1 MKPEYNVHKCICK
14 EHVQVKSMYT
24 RCIIVDIK
32 PFSDYDLLPV
42 YMRVADDL
50 RSKLG
55 SDGFAAGQLL
65 PGEHE
70 LSKAYNLSRGT
81 IRKALDVLASENLI
95 SRQPGRG
102 TIILPP
108 QPETIEQRRTIA
120 VLWSIVRWIGAD
132 MLASIEQHLSA
143 VNCDILFSTSQHEP
157 EKEAQALERLFHT
170 KLDGLILYATGDDQN
185 TALINAFIKKNIPV
199 VLLDR
204 FTPLLADKLSWV
216 TSENFH
222 GAYELTNHLINLQ
235 HERIAYVVW
244 TPDNES
250 ISTLRE
256 RQQGYETAITEAGLA
271 PLILI
276 QCGADPEGQEKQL
289 FAETLF
295 EFIDTQQPTALFFH
309 NDATVYRLYPFFRDW
324 GIRIPEDISVVGF
337 DGLEIQFGLTPFDL
351 TTARQDF
358 TQLGYEA
365 AHLLCQLIE
374 SPQQQPIHVR
384 VPVALHIG
392 NTTAAPRQNDE

>member
-1 MKPEYNVHKCICK
+1 MYINVHSKN
-14 EHVQVKSMYT
+14 MYT

-55 SDGFAAGQLL
+55 SKGFETGQLL
-65 PGEHE
+65 PSEHE

-81 IRKALDVLASENLI
+81 IRKALDILASENVI

-108 QPETIEQRRTIA
+108 QAKAVETRRTIA

-143 VNCDILFSTSQHEP
+143 ANCDILFSTSQHEP
-157 EKEAQALERLFHT
+157 HKEAEALERLLHSE
-170 KLDGLILYATGDDQN
+170 LDGLILYATGDDKN
-185 TALINAFIKKNIPV
+185 TALINAFIDKNIPI

-204 FTPLLADKLSWV
+204 FTDALAEKLSWV
-216 TSENFH
+216 TSENYN
-222 GAYELTNHLINLQ
+222 GAYDLTNHLIDLH

-244 TPDNES
+244 TPDCDA

-256 RQQGYETAITEAGLA
+256 RQDGYEAAMKDAGLD
-271 PLILI
+271 PLLLI
-276 QCGADPEGQEKQL
+276 RCAAETEGQEKLL
-289 FAETLF
+289 FADTLF
-295 EFIDTQQPTALFFH
+295 EFIDTHQPTAIFFH

-324 GIRIPEDISVVGF
+324 GMHIPEDISIVGF
-337 DGLEIQFGLTPFDL
+337 DGLEVQFGLSPFDL
-351 TTARQDF
+351 TTAQQDF
-358 TQLGYEA
+358 DRMGYEA
-365 AHLLCQLIE
+365 AQLLLQIIE
-374 SPQQQPIHVR
+374 SPQQKPVHLRI
-384 VPVALHIG
+384 PVALHIG
-392 NTTAAPRQNDE
+392 NTTAKLRRDNP

>member
-1 MKPEYNVHKCICK
+1 MYTNVHFKNVYIR
-14 EHVQVKSMYT
+14 YIT
-24 RCIIVDIK
+24 VDIK

-50 RSKLG
+50 RSRLG
-55 SDGFAAGQLL
+55 SDGFEVGQLL

-81 IRKALDVLASENLI
+81 IRKALDVLASEGLI

-108 QPETIEQRRTIA
+108 QAKAIEERRTIA

-132 MLASIEQHLSA
+132 MLASMEQYLSA
-143 VNCDILFSTSQHEP
+143 ANCDILFSTSQHEP
-157 EKEAQALERLFHT
+157 QKEAEVLERLLHT
-170 KLDGLILYATGDDQN
+170 DLDGLILYATGDDRN
-185 TALINAFIKKNIPV
+185 TDLINAFIDKNIPI

-204 FTPLLADKLSWV
+204 FTDALADKLSWV
-216 TSENFH
+216 TSENFN
-222 GAYELTNHLINLQ
+222 GAYELTDHLIDLQ
-235 HERIAYVVW
+235 HKRIAYVVW
-244 TPDNES
+244 TPDCDA

-256 RQQGYETAITEAGLA
+256 RQAGYEAAMSEAGIN
-271 PLILI
+271 PLTLI
-276 QCGADPEGQEKQL
+276 QCGAEPESQERQL

-295 EFIDTQQPTALFFH
+295 EFIDTHQPTAIVFH
-309 NDATVYRLYPFFRDW
+309 NDATVYRLHPFFRDW

-337 DGLEIQFGLTPFDL
+337 DGLEVQFGLSPFDL

-358 TQLGYEA
+358 TRLGHEA
-365 AHLLCQLIE
+365 AQLLCQLIAN
-374 SPQQQPIHVR
+374 PKQQPTHVR
-384 VPVALHIG
+384 VPVTLHIG
-392 NTTAAPRQNDE
+392 NTTAAPRQNKE

>member
-1 MKPEYNVHKCICK
+1 
-14 EHVQVKSMYT
+14 MYT
-24 RCIIVDIK
+24 NVQYEDMYTGNIFVDIK

-55 SDGFAAGQLL
+55 SEGFEAGQLL
-65 PGEHE
+65 PSEYE
-70 LSKAYNLSRGT
+70 LRKAYNLSRGT
-81 IRKALDVLASENLI
+81 IRKALDILASENLI

-108 QPETIEQRRTIA
+108 PAKTSEERRTIA

-143 VNCDILFSTSQHEP
+143 ANCDILFSTSQHDP
-157 EKEAQALERLFHT
+157 RKEAETLERLLHT
-170 KLDGLILYATGDDQN
+170 DLDGLILYSTGTDQD
-185 TALINAFIKKNIPV
+185 TALINAFTAKKIPI

-204 FTPLLADKLSWV
+204 FTPALADKLSWV
-216 TSENFH
+216 TSENYN
-222 GAYELTNHLINLQ
+222 GAYQLTKHLIDLH

-244 TPDNES
+244 TPDCDAIN
-250 ISTLRE
+250 TLRE
-256 RQQGYETAITEAGLA
+256 RRAGYEAAIADAGLA
-271 PLILI
+271 PLTLI
-276 QCGADPEGQEKQL
+276 QCAAEPEGQERDL
-289 FAETLF
+289 FADTLF
-295 EFIDTQQPTALFFH
+295 EFIDTQHPTAIFFH
-309 NDATVYRLYPFFRDW
+309 NDATVYRLYPFFHNW
-324 GIRIPEDISVVGF
+324 GMRIPEDISVVGF

-384 VPVALHIG
+384 VPVTLHTG
-392 NTTAAPRQNDE
+392 NTTAAPRQTNE

>member
-1 MKPEYNVHKCICK
+1 
-14 EHVQVKSMYT
+14 MYT
-24 RCIIVDIK
+24 RCITVDIK

-55 SDGFAAGQLL
+55 GDGFAAGQLL
-65 PGEHE
+65 PSEHE

-143 VNCDILFSTSQHEP
+143 ANCDILFSTSKHEP
-157 EKEAQALERLFHT
+157 HKEAEALERLLHT
-170 KLDGLILYATGDDQN
+170 DLDGLILYTTGTDQN
-185 TALINAFIKKNIPV
+185 NALINAFIEKSIPV

-204 FTPLLADKLSWV
+204 FTPSLADKLSWV
-216 TSENFH
+216 TSENFN
-222 GAYELTNHLINLQ
+222 GAYELTKHLIDLQ
-235 HERIAYVVW
+235 HRRIAYVVW
-244 TPDNES
+244 TPDCDA
-250 ISTLRE
+250 ISTLHE
-256 RQQGYETAITEAGLA
+256 RQAGYEAAIAETGLA
-271 PLILI
+271 TLTLI
-276 QCGADPEGQEKQL
+276 QCGAEPKGQERLL
-289 FAETLF
+289 FADTLF
-295 EFIDTQQPTALFFH
+295 EFIDTHQPTAIFFH
-309 NDATVYRLYPFFRDW
+309 NDATIYRLYPFFRDW

-337 DGLEIQFGLTPFDL
+337 DGLEVQFGLSPFDL

-358 TQLGYEA
+358 DRLGHEA
-365 AHLLCQLIE
+365 AQLLCQLIE

-384 VPVALHIG
+384 LPVTLHIG

>member
-1 MKPEYNVHKCICK
+1 
-14 EHVQVKSMYT
+14 MYT
-24 RCIIVDIK
+24 WNTLVDIR

-55 SDGFAAGQLL
+55 SAGFKAGQLL
-65 PGEHE
+65 PSEHE
-70 LSKAYNLSRGT
+70 LSNAYNLSRGT
-81 IRKALDVLASENLI
+81 IRKALDILASENLI

-108 QPETIEQRRTIA
+108 QAKTIEERRTIA

-132 MLASIEQHLSA
+132 MLASIEKHLSA
-143 VNCDILFSTSQHEP
+143 ANCDILFSTSQHEP
-157 EKEAQALERLFHT
+157 HKEAEVLERLLHT
-170 KLDGLILYATGDDQN
+170 DLDGLILYATGNDKNAD
-185 TALINAFIKKNIPV
+185 LINAFIDKNIPI

-216 TSENFH
+216 TSENFD
-222 GAYELTNHLINLQ
+222 GAYKLTKYLIDLH

-244 TPDNES
+244 TPDCDA

-256 RQQGYETAITEAGLA
+256 RQAGYETAMTEAGLI
-271 PLILI
+271 PLTLI
-276 QCGADPEGQEKQL
+276 QCGAEPEGQDRQQ

-295 EFIDTQQPTALFFH
+295 EFIDTHQPTAIFFH
-309 NDATVYRLYPFFRDW
+309 NDATIYRLYPFFRDW
-324 GIRIPEDISVVGF
+324 GMRIPEDLSVVGF